1 MKTFKLFQTV
11 LPFMVFFTLIACSN
25 DDDNNNTP
33 PPAEE
38 SNIVETAQATPELSI
53 LVDAVV
59 KADLAAT
66 LSSDGPF
73 TVFAPTNAAFADLL
87 AGLDGY
93 NSLDD
98 FDTPA
103 EIDLLTTILTYHV
116 ISGEI
121 MAADLTDGAMPE
133 TVQGETVEVDLD
145 GGAKLIDATD
155 TPANITTTDIETT
168 NGVVHLIDKVLLPE
182 GVWDEL
188 NPTIADFVAG
198 NPDYSSLLAA
208 LEVADLTGALDSDDV
223 NYTVFAPNNDAFD
236 TFLSDNGFATL
247 GDVPVDVL
255 TQVLLNHVIGMEA
268 FSGDLTTTYISTLAT
283 EPTSENNLSM
293 YINTDSGVKINGI
306 SSVTT
311 ADINVRNGVIHAVD
325 EVIGLPT
332 VVTFATADPTFETL
346 VAALTREDSF
356 TYVETLSSIDG
367 DPDPFTVFAPTNVAF
382 ADLLT
387 ELSAASLDDIATST
401 LEATLNH
408 HVVVGTNVLSTMLS
422 DDMTISTI
430 GGDITA
436 NITGGATLTDAND
449 RVSNIIVVDVQAWN
463 GVIHAIDKVI
473 LPEL

>member
-1 MKTFKLFQTV
+1 MRTFKVFQTV
-11 LPFMVFFTLIACSN
+11 VPMLVFLTLIACSN
-25 DDDNNNTP
+25 DDDNNTP

-38 SNIVETAQATPELSI
+38 LNIVETAQATPSLSI
-53 LVDAVV
+53 LVDAVI
-59 KADLAAT
+59 KADLATT

-73 TVFAPTNAAFADLL
+73 TVFAPTNAAFEDLL
-87 AGLDGY
+87 DGMDGY

-408 HVVVGTNVLSTMLS
+408 HVVTGANVLSTMLS

-463 GVIHAIDKVI
+463 GVIHAIDKVV

>member
-1 MKTFKLFQTV
+1 MRTTKVIQTV
-11 LPFMVFFTLIACSN
+11 ISLLVFLTLIACSN
-25 DDDNNNTP
+25 DDDNNTLS
-33 PPAEE
+33 PAEDL
-38 SNIVETAQATPELSI
+38 NIVETAQATPSLSI
-53 LVDAVV
+53 LVDAII
-59 KADLAAT
+59 KADLATT

-73 TVFAPTNAAFADLL
+73 TVFAPTNAAFEDLL
-87 AGLDGY
+87 DGLDGY
-93 NSLDD
+93 SSLDD
-98 FDTPA
+98 FDTSA
-103 EIDLLTTILTYHV
+103 EIDLLATILTYHV
-116 ISGEI
+116 IYGEI

-133 TVQGETVEVDLD
+133 TVQGQTIEVDLD
-145 GGAKLIDATD
+145 GGAKLIDATG

-208 LEVADLTGALDSDDV
+208 LEAADLTGALDSDDI
-223 NYTVFAPNNDAFD
+223 NYTIFAPNNDAFD

-247 GDVPVDVL
+247 ADVPVDVL
-255 TQVLLNHVIGMEA
+255 TQVLLNHVIGTEA
-268 FSGDLTTTYISTLAT
+268 FSGDLTTTYVSTLAT

-293 YINTDSGVKINGI
+293 YINTDGGVTINGV
-306 SSVTT
+306 STVTT

-332 VVTFATADPTFETL
+332 IVTFATADPTFETL

-356 TYVETLSSIDG
+356 TYVETLSSTDG
-367 DPDPFTVFAPTNVAF
+367 DPDPFTVFAPTNAAF

-387 ELSAASLDDIATST
+387 ELSVASLNDIDATT

-408 HVVVGTNVLSTMLS
+408 HVVADANVLSTMLS
-422 DDMTISTI
+422 DDMTIPTI

-463 GVIHAIDKVI
+463 GVIHAIDKVV